1 MGYETESSVPKQNKR
16 VKIGAG
22 DQDVGYNKV
31 WEGVC
36 EAFLCQDWFLEVKII
51 SLTLTLS

>member
-1 MGYETESSVPKQNKR
+1 MGYETESSVPKQNKT

-36 EAFLCQDWFLEVKII
+36 GAFLCQD
-51 SLTLTLS
+51 